1 MDVSIPPVH
10 VFDHLKHKTTFGI
23 LRLLITTCLLL
34 LEVVS

>member
-1 MDVSIPPVH
+1 MGVAVPSVH

>member
-1 MDVSIPPVH
+1 MDAAVPPAR
-10 VFDHLKHKTTFGI
+10 VFDGLKHRTTFGI